1 MNMWVTTVG
10 RGEGKRGRGLLARSA
25 ELLVANSLLLRVFRS
40 MGGSW
45 KEGRGCK
52 RE

>member
-1 MNMWVTTVG
+1 MSV
-10 RGEGKRGRGLLARSA
+10 RSGEGKKVEGLLAWSA

-45 KEGRGCK
+45 KQGRGCK